1 MKNVLLGISLVWF
14 TMSCNNKANTEKEIQ
29 AARQAAIDS
38 VNQVVELER
47 VKQATIDSM
56 NVVKEEEERK
66 LESQKA
72 TRAKSGSSYTYASNG
87 SSGSSA
93 DYVPVSQTSHKKRM
107 SNAAKGA
114 LIGAGV
120 GALTGV
126 AIAKDK
132 KGKGALIGAGV
143 GAGAGAITGVIVD
156 KQQQKKQQQ

>member
-1 MKNVLLGISLVWF
+1 MKNVFIGISLVCI

-56 NVVKEEEERK
+56 NLVKEEEARK
-66 LESQKA
+66 AEKIAQ
-72 TRAKSGSSYTYASNG
+72 TKSGSAYRYS
-87 SSGSSA
+87 SSGSSGNSGG
-93 DYVPVSQTSHKKRM
+93 YVPVSQSSSKKKM

-143 GAGAGAITGVIVD
+143 GAGALTGVVVD
-156 KQQQKKQQQ
+156 KQQKKKQQQ

>member
-1 MKNVLLGISLVWF
+1 MKNVLLGILLVCI

-38 VNQVVELER
+38 VNLVVELER

-56 NVVKEEEERK
+56 NLVKDEEARK
-66 LESQKA
+66 AEKIAQ
-72 TRAKSGSSYTYASNG
+72 TKSGSAYRYS
-87 SSGSSA
+87 SSGSSGNSG
-93 DYVPVSQTSHKKRM
+93 DYVPVSQSSSKKKM

-143 GAGAGAITGVIVD
+143 GAGAGALTGVVVD
-156 KQQQKKQQQ
+156 KQQKKKQQQ

>member
-1 MKNVLLGISLVWF
+1 MKNVLLGISLVCI

-29 AARQAAIDS
+29 SARQAAIDS

-56 NVVKEEEERK
+56 NLVKEEEDRK
-66 LESQKA
+66 AEAQKLA
-72 TRAKSGSSYTYASNG
+72 RAKSGTAYRYS
-87 SSGSSA
+87 SSGSSGNSG
-93 DYVPVSQTSHKKRM
+93 DYVPVSQSSSKKKM

-143 GAGAGAITGVIVD
+143 GAGAGALTGVVID
-156 KQQQKKQQQ
+156 KQQKKKQQQ